1 MERDYLDP
9 PGGAVIVR
17 RSLWSSPVTGG
28 SNPKLDTLYHM
39 WYGHSCESPN
49 LAEPKRLPAAFY
61 RSPSGREPVRE
72 RLLGLDEK
80 SRRIVG
86 RDIATA
92 EFGWPL
98 GMPLCRHLGG
108 GLQEVRSSITEGR
121 IARVIFVVYA
131 DQMVLLG
138 KCVRAAASWTGYWT
152 RTTTTSGSIPSPRP
166 RTSWA

>member
-1 MERDYLDP
+1 
-9 PGGAVIVR
+9 
-17 RSLWSSPVTGG
+17 
-28 SNPKLDTLYHM
+28 M
-39 WYGHSCESPN
+39 WYGHSYESPN
-49 LAEPKRLPAAFY
+49 LAELKRLPAAFY

-72 RLLGLDEK
+72 WLLGLDEK

-131 DQMVLLG
+131 DQMVLLHG
-138 KCVRAAASWTGYWT
+138 FVKKTRKTPKRDQKLARRRA
-152 RTTTTSGSIPSPRP
+152 REITS
-166 RTSWA
+166 

>member
-1 MERDYLDP
+1 M
-9 PGGAVIVR
+9 
-17 RSLWSSPVTGG
+17 
-28 SNPKLDTLYHM
+28 
-39 WYGHSCESPN
+39 
-49 LAEPKRLPAAFY
+49 AELKRLPAAFY

-72 RLLGLDEK
+72 WLLGLDEK

-121 IARVIFVVYA
+121 VARVTFVVHA
-131 DQMVLLG
+131 DQMVLLHG
-138 KCVRAAASWTGYWT
+138 FVKKTRKTPKRDQKLARQRA
-152 RTTTTSGSIPSPRP
+152 REITS
-166 RTSWA
+166 